1 MATML
6 TVFFLLAL
14 LLGGFGPANII
25 ALIAASLLTLNW
37 RLLFYFYYLMVTFLH
52 TNRPLMDSPT
62 TLLCSL
68 IWPESDLHLKVS
80 TDIT

>member
-25 ALIAASLLTLNW
+25 ALIAASLLTLNC
-37 RLLFYFYYLMVTFLH
+37 RRLFYFYYLIMTFLH
-52 TNRPLMDSPT
+52 TNRPLID
-62 TLLCSL
+62 
-68 IWPESDLHLKVS
+68 
-80 TDIT
+80 